1 MIKGGED
8 FFKDKSDDFSSGAKR
23 SSFRN
28 FGSDNIPAIEKIFQE
43 VLGRKPSSREAS
55 YYKYSTIS
63 EEELRTKLLS
73 SDEHIKILED
83 ASKLSNIED
92 ELRNSQL
99 NEKRLTQRV
108 QDFDSQIAETNIL
121 LSEKNRII
129 EELREKEKN
138 PYNFAD
144 HSRRYEE
151 GFDIYSTP
159 KVAEEKI
166 NSRKTFK
173 DLLKEFLDLLIK

>member
-23 SSFRN
+23 SSFGN
-28 FGSDNIPAIEKIFQE
+28 FGSDNIQSIEKIFQE
-43 VLGRKPSSREAS
+43 VLGRKPSSRETS
-55 YYKYSTIS
+55 YYKHSTIS
-63 EEELRTKLLS
+63 EEELRIKLLS
-73 SDEHIKILED
+73 SDEHIKILKD
-83 ASKLSNIED
+83 ASRLSNVED

-108 QDFDSQIAETNIL
+108 QDFDNQIAETNIL

-129 EELREKEKN
+129 DELREKEKN
-138 PYNFAD
+138 PYNLVD

-159 KVAEEKI
+159 KVDEKRVD
-166 NSRKTFK
+166 SRKTFK
-173 DLLKEFLDLLIK
+173 DVLKELLDLLIK